1 MMIPDVS
8 RRLLLPGTVNLR
20 HVGGYATTDGRFTR
34 PFALFRS
41 DSLHALTPEG
51 QKTLLAYD
59 LNTVIDL
66 RRQAEINEEP
76 NVLAL
81 LPQVQY
87 RHMPLYDYVAWR
99 EMLPGGGPPRNL
111 LHLYQIIVD
120 GCHGTL
126 GAVLNAAATPD
137 AFPLLVHCKVGK
149 DRTGIVI
156 ALLLAAVGVP
166 VPTIAED
173 YAQSR
178 ANLEPLIPG
187 LLAAATRD
195 GVNLERYQQILQSPP
210 EVMVDLFAYFDERY
224 GGVLAY
230 LDQIGVDET
239 RRATLRAQ
247 LLEPSPSR

>member
-1 MMIPDVS
+1 MSNVS
-8 RRLLLPGTVNLR
+8 RRLLLPGIVNLR

-41 DSLHALTPEG
+41 DSLHDLALEG
-51 QKTLLAYD
+51 QQTLLAQG
-59 LNTVIDL
+59 LRTVIDL
-66 RRQAEINEEP
+66 RRQSEIDAEP

-99 EMLPGGGPPRNL
+99 EMLPDGGPPRNL

-166 VPTIAED
+166 MSTIAED

-178 ANLEPLIPG
+178 ANLEPLIPD
-187 LLAAATRD
+187 LLAAAKRD
-195 GVNLERYQQILQSPP
+195 GFNLERYEQILQSPP
-210 EVMVDLFAYFDERY
+210 EVMLDLFAYLNERY
-224 GGVLAY
+224 GGVLGY
-230 LDQIGVDET
+230 LERIGVDET
-239 RRATLRAQ
+239 CRANLRAQ
-247 LLEPSPSR
+247 LLEPVSSD

>member
-1 MMIPDVS
+1 MAPNVS

-34 PFALFRS
+34 PFVLFRS

-51 QKTLLAYD
+51 QQTLLAYG
-59 LNTVIDL
+59 LRTVIDL
-66 RRQAEINEEP
+66 RRQTEIEAEP

-99 EMLPGGGPPRNL
+99 EMLPGGGPPRDL
-111 LHLYQIIVD
+111 FHLYQMIVD

-126 GAVLNAAATPD
+126 GAVLHAAAAPD
-137 AFPLLVHCKVGK
+137 AFPVLVHCKVGK

-166 VPTIAED
+166 VSTIAED

-195 GVNLERYQQILQSPP
+195 GFNLERYEQILQSPP
-210 EVMVDLFAYFDERY
+210 EVMLDLFAYLDERY

-230 LDQIGVDET
+230 LDQIGFDEAC
-239 RRATLRAQ
+239 RANLRAQ
-247 LLEPSPSR
+247 LLEPSS